1 LPVNRYTDSWLGCF
15 CLRDTLNN
23 KLSVNRLTGSL
34 GAEIQGLPLVNLNSE
49 QVATIE
55 SLLHQHLVL
64 FFPQQFLDIESHV
77 ALGSHFG
84 PLDSH
89 PNLDNPF
96 TKHENV
102 FELAASHGGVADEW
116 HSDISFSAN
125 PAKISILNMIECPE
139 VGGDTLWASTYAAYE
154 ALSAPLRELCEGLTA
169 LHDASPHGKPEINVI
184 HPVVRIH
191 PATKRKALFVNQHFT
206 RRLVEMSHEESNM
219 LLDYLVRWIA
229 SPKFTIRYRWHKGTI
244 AIWDNRCTQHFVV
257 SDFDEQRVIQRVT
270 VMGDKPEATAAPR
283 WQPYV
288 RRENVGAT
296 SRYDQQ
302 LNDALGIDILTLE
315 SNRKKVK

>member
-1 LPVNRYTDSWLGCF
+1 MSSI
-15 CLRDTLNN
+15 
-23 KLSVNRLTGSL
+23 LSVKRLTGSL

-49 QVATIE
+49 QISTIE

-64 FFPQQFLDIESHV
+64 FFPQQFLDIEAHV

-96 TKHENV
+96 TKHEKV

-125 PAKISILNMIECPE
+125 PSKISILNMIECPE
-139 VGGDTLWASTYAAYE
+139 VGGDTLWASTYAAHD
-154 ALSAPLRELCEGLTA
+154 ALSAPLQELCESLTA
-169 LHDASPHGKPEINVI
+169 LHDAAPHGKPEINTI
-184 HPVVRIH
+184 HPAVRIH
-191 PATKRKALFVNQHFT
+191 PVTKRKALFVNQHFT
-206 RRLVEMSHEESNM
+206 RRLVELSHEESNM

-229 SPKFTIRYRWHKGTI
+229 SPRFTVRYRWHKGTI

-257 SDFDEQRVIQRVT
+257 SDFDQQRVIQRVT
-270 VMGDKPEATAAPR
+270 VMGDKPEAAAAPR

-288 RRENVGAT
+288 RRENVGAS

-302 LNDALGIDILTLE
+302 LNDALGRHTLTLE
-315 SNRKKVK
+315 SNRKK

>member
-1 LPVNRYTDSWLGCF
+1 MS
-15 CLRDTLNN
+15 N

-49 QVATIE
+49 QIATIE

-64 FFPQQFLDIESHV
+64 FFPQQFLDIEAHV

-96 TKHENV
+96 TKHEKV

-125 PAKISILNMIECPE
+125 PSKISILNMIECPE
-139 VGGDTLWASTYAAYE
+139 VGGDTLWASTYAAYD
-154 ALSAPLRELCEGLTA
+154 ALSAPLQELCEGLTA
-169 LHDASPHGKPEINVI
+169 LHDAAPHGKPEINTI

-191 PATKRKALFVNQHFT
+191 PVTKRKALFLNQHFT
-206 RRLVEMSHEESNM
+206 RRLVELSHEESNM

-229 SPKFTIRYRWHKGTI
+229 SPRFTVRYRWHKGTI

-257 SDFDEQRVIQRVT
+257 SDFDQERVIQRVT
-270 VMGDKPEATAAPR
+270 VMGDKPEAAAEPR

-288 RRENVGAT
+288 RRENVGAS

-302 LNDALGIDILTLE
+302 LNDALGRQILTLE
-315 SNRKKVK
+315 SNRKK